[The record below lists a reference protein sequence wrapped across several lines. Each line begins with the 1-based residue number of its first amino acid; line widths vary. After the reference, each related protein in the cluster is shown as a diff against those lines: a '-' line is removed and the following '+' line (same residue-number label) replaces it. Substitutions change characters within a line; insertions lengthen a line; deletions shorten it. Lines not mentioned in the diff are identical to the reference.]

1 MNMTLQTKI
10 GKNLKKARLKAKLT
24 QKNVAELAD
33 VHVNYYARIERDE
46 ETPSLEILKK
56 LAKILNVKSSDILPF

>member
-1 MNMTLQTKI
+1 MNAQTKI
-10 GKNLKKARLKAKLT
+10 GKNLKKARIKAKLT
-24 QKNVAELAD
+24 QKTVSELVD

-56 LAKILNVKSSDILPF
+56 LAKILKVKSSDILPF